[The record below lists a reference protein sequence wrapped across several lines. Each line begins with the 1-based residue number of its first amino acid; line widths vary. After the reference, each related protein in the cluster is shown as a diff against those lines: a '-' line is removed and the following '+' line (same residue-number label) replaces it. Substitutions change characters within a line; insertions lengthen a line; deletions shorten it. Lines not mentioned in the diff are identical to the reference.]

1 MSVGCPYNM
10 EHQITLAKTAGFCF
24 GVNRAVD
31 LAYRLIEEGKPAAT
45 LGPII
50 HNPQLVNDLA
60 QKGCSA
66 VENPL
71 DAGDRTLI
79 IRSHGVGQEVYDLLE
94 KNNIRYEDAT
104 CPFVAKIHRIVSLH
118 SKEGNTVIIIGDGN
132 HPEVR
137 GIIGHCQGPYYTAQN
152 VNDLENLRKEFTNAK
167 NNGIIVV
174 AQTTFHAQHWKECC
188 EYLES
193 HYPDIRIFDTICSAT
208 NERQTEA
215 IRLAEAS
222 DLMVVI
228 GGRHS
233 SNTVKLLE
241 VCQAICPAV
250 LIETADE
257 LASIELHRYSK
268 ISVTAGAST
277 PADII
282 KEVLKTMS
290 EILKNQEEELDFAE
304 LLAQST
310 SEKLYSGKRV
320 KGIVTSI
327 APNEVQVDVNA
338 KQAGFIP
345 LSELTEDPNQKAA
358 DVVEKGQELD
368 LIVVKV
374 NDQEGTVMLSKKRCD
389 SVAGFDTINA
399 ACENGT
405 VLEGVVTD
413 VVRGGVLVLSNF
425 VKVFVPAS
433 LVSDSRVED
442 LNTLLR
448 QTVRFKVIEIKEN
461 SRKAVGSVRAVLKE
475 EKSAKAEAFWNQLE
489 VGQIYKGEVRSITS
503 YGAFV
508 DLGGVDGMVHITEL
522 SWKRIKSPAEVVN
535 VGDIIEVYVKDVDL
549 EKKKI
554 SLGYKKSED
563 NPWEI
568 FKAKYAVGDVAT
580 VTVVSMT
587 QFGAFAEI
595 IPGVDG
601 LIHISQIANQ
611 RVNKV
616 SDVLA
621 VGQEAEAKITDINFD
636 SKRISLSIRA
646 LLEEQEATAE
656 AEDLAAAAE
665 AGNVTITS
673 DEAPAAE
680 VVEDTL
686 EEVLEVEAE

>member
-1 MSVGCPYNM
+1 MN
-10 EHQITLAKTAGFCF
+10 HQITLAKTAGFCF

-50 HNPQLVNDLA
+50 HNPQVVDDLA
-60 QKGCSA
+60 AKGCLA
-66 VENPL
+66 VEDLL
-71 DAGDRTLI
+71 DADDRTLI
-79 IRSHGVGQEVYDLLE
+79 IRSHGVGREVYDLLE
-94 KNNIRYEDAT
+94 RNGVRYEDAT
-104 CPFVAKIHRIVSLH
+104 CPFVAKIHRIVSAH
-118 SKEGNTVIIIGDGN
+118 SKEGKTVIIIGDGN
-132 HPEVR
+132 HPEVQ
-137 GIIGHCQGPYYTAQN
+137 GIIGHCYGPCYTAQN
-152 VNDLENLRKEFTNAK
+152 VNDLENLRKEFTNAE

-174 AQTTFHAQHWKECC
+174 AQTTFHALHWKECC
-188 EYLES
+188 DYLEK
-193 HYPDIRIFDTICSAT
+193 HYSNIRIFDTICSAT

-215 IRLAEAS
+215 IRLAERS

-241 VCQAICPAV
+241 VCRAICPSV

-257 LASIELHRYSK
+257 LSSVDLGRFQK

-277 PADII
+277 PAYII

-290 EILKNQEEELDFAE
+290 EILKNQEEELNFAE
-304 LLAQST
+304 LLEQST
-310 SEKLYSGKRV
+310 GEKLYSGKRV

-345 LSELTEDPNQKAA
+345 LSELTDDPNQKPAN
-358 DVVEKGQELD
+358 VVEKGQELD

-389 SVAGFDTINA
+389 SAAGFDTINE

-425 VKVFVPAS
+425 VKVFIPAS

-448 QTVRFKVIEIKEN
+448 KTVRFKVIEIKEN
-461 SRKAVGSVRAVLKE
+461 ARKAVGSVRAVLKE
-475 EKSAKAEAFWNQLE
+475 EKAAKAEAFWSQLE

-522 SWKRIKSPAEVVN
+522 SWKRIKNPSEVVKI
-535 VGDIIEVYVKDVDL
+535 GDVIEVYVKDIDT

-568 FKAKYAVGDVAT
+568 FKAKYAAGDV
-580 VTVVSMT
+580 VKVKIVSLT

-621 VGQEAEAKITDINFD
+621 VGQEIEAKITDIDLEN
-636 SKRISLSIRA
+636 KRISLSIRA
-646 LLEEQEATAE
+646 LLEEQEAAV
-656 AEDLAAAAE
+656 AAQDLEAAAA

-673 DEAPAAE
+673 DEEPA
-680 VVEDTL
+680 
-686 EEVLEVEAE
+686 EEATEE

>member
-1 MSVGCPYNM
+1 MK
-10 EHQITLAKTAGFCF
+10 HQITLAKTAGFCF

-31 LAYRLIEEGKPAAT
+31 LAYRLIEEGQPAAT

-50 HNPQLVNDLA
+50 HNPQVVEDLA
-60 QKGCSA
+60 QKGGLA

-71 DAGDRTLI
+71 DAGGRTLI
-79 IRSHGVGQEVYDLLE
+79 IRSHGVGREVYNLLE
-94 KNNIRYEDAT
+94 KNGIRYEDAT
-104 CPFVAKIHRIVSLH
+104 CPFVAKIHRIVSGH
-118 SKEGNTVIIIGDGN
+118 SKEGRTVVIIGDGN

-137 GIIGHCQGPYYTAQN
+137 GIIGHCFGPYYTAQN
-152 VNDLENLRKEFTNAK
+152 VNDLENLRKEFTNAEK
-167 NNGIIVV
+167 NGIIIV
-174 AQTTFHAQHWKECC
+174 AQTTFHAQLFQECC
-188 EYLES
+188 DYLEKNYS
-193 HYPDIRIFDTICSAT
+193 NIRIFDTICNAT
-208 NERQTEA
+208 NERQSEA
-215 IRLAEAS
+215 IRLAEES
-222 DLMVVI
+222 DLMIVI

-233 SNTVKLLE
+233 SNTAKLLE
-241 VCQAICPAV
+241 VCQARCPSV

-257 LASIELHRYSK
+257 LSSVELGRFQK

-277 PADII
+277 PAYII

-290 EILKNQEEELDFAE
+290 EILKNQEEELNFAE
-304 LLAQST
+304 LLEQST

-345 LSELTEDPNQKAA
+345 LSELTDDPNQKPA

-389 SVAGFDTINA
+389 SAAGFDTISE

-425 VKVFVPAS
+425 VKVFIPAS

-448 QTVRFKVIEIKEN
+448 KTVRFKVIEIKEN
-461 SRKAVGSVRAVLKE
+461 ARKAVGSVRAVLKE
-475 EKSAKAEAFWNQLE
+475 EKAAKAEAFWSQLE

-522 SWKRIKSPAEVVN
+522 SWKRIKNPSEVVK
-535 VGDIIEVYVKDVDL
+535 VGDVIEVYVKDIDP

-554 SLGYKKSED
+554 SLGYKKAED

-568 FKAKYAVGDVAT
+568 FKAKYAVGDAVK
-580 VTVVSMT
+580 VKVVSLT

-621 VGQEAEAKITDINFD
+621 VGQEVEAKIIDID
-636 SKRISLSIRA
+636 LEAKRISLSIRA
-646 LLEEQEATAE
+646 LLEEQEAAE
-656 AEDLAAAAE
+656 EAKNLEEAAA

-673 DEAPAAE
+673 DEEPEAAE
-680 VVEDTL
+680 
-686 EEVLEVEAE
+686 EAE

>member
-1 MSVGCPYNM
+1 MKHS
-10 EHQITLAKTAGFCF
+10 ITLAKTAGFCF

-31 LAYRLIEEGKPAAT
+31 LAYRLVEENTPAVT

-50 HNPQLVNDLA
+50 HNPQLVQDLA
-60 QKGCSA
+60 DKGCCA
-66 VENPL
+66 VTDPL
-71 DAGDRTLI
+71 AAEGKTLV
-79 IRSHGVGQEVYDLLE
+79 IRSHGVGPDVYRLLE
-94 KNNIRYEDAT
+94 QNHINYQDAT
-104 CPFVAKIHRIVSLH
+104 CPFVAKIHRIVSEQSQAGKAVL
-118 SKEGNTVIIIGDGN
+118 IIGDGQ
-132 HPEVR
+132 HPEVQ
-137 GIIGHCQGPYYTAQN
+137 GIVGYCAGPCFTAQN
-152 VNDLENLRKEFTNAK
+152 VNDLINLEKEFTTAE

-174 AQTTFHAQHWKECC
+174 AQTTFHVDIWKDCC
-188 EYLES
+188 EYLKK
-193 HYPDIRIFDTICSAT
+193 HYTNVEIFDTICNAT
-208 NERQTEA
+208 NERQSEA
-215 IRLAEAS
+215 VSLAQQS

-233 SNTVKLLE
+233 SNTKKLLE
-241 VCQAICPAV
+241 VCQPFCPSV

-257 LASIELHRYSK
+257 LPPDLPRYQK

-277 PADII
+277 PAYII

-290 EILKNQEEELDFAE
+290 EILKNQEEEFNFAE
-304 LLAQST
+304 LLEQST

-345 LSELTEDPNQKAA
+345 LSELTDDPNLKTT

-368 LIVVKV
+368 LIVIKV

-389 SVAGFDTINA
+389 SAAGFDTINEA
-399 ACENGT
+399 FENGT

-425 VKVFVPAS
+425 VKVFIPAS

-442 LNTLLR
+442 LNTLLK

-461 SRKAVGSVRAVLKE
+461 ARKAVGSVRAVLKE
-475 EKSAKAEAFWNQLE
+475 EKAAKAEAFWSQLE
-489 VGQIYKGEVRSITS
+489 VGQIYKGEVKSLTS

-522 SWKRIKSPAEVVN
+522 SWKRIKHPSEVVK
-535 VGDIIEVYVKDVDL
+535 VGDVIEVYVKDIDT

-554 SLGYKKSED
+554 SLGYKKTED

-568 FKAKYAVGDVAT
+568 FKNTYAVDSV
-580 VTVVSMT
+580 VKVKVVSLT

-601 LIHISQIANQ
+601 LIHISQISNQ

-616 SDVLA
+616 SDELA
-621 VGQEAEAKITDINFD
+621 VGQEVEAKIIEIDTDA
-636 SKRISLSIRA
+636 KRISLSIRA
-646 LLEEQEATAE
+646 LIEDQEAAEQAKALEE
-656 AEDLAAAAE
+656 AAAAGE
-665 AGNVTITS
+665 VTITS
-673 DEAPAAE
+673 
-680 VVEDTL
+680 
-686 EEVLEVEAE
+686 EE